1 MDRIYLAIIAAA
13 APHDCSSKRGVLAC
27 YYRSTSHEQSSGD
40 EYPRAKDNNQ
50 GQLGQL
56 K

>member
-13 APHDCSSKRGVLAC
+13 APHDCSSNAEC
-27 YYRSTSHEQSSGD
+27 SPDYRSTSHEQSSGD

-56 K
+56 E